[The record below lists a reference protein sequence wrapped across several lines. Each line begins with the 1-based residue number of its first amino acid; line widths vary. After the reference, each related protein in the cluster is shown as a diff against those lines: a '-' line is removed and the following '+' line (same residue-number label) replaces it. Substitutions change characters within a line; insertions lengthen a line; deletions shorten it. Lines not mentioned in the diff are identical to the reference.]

1 MSLFFHTCG
10 VLYVLTLPIFSIF
23 AAMLYC
29 SEDEEFI
36 DEDFFQACGPPVFC
50 LWHGVLFCYLDLLVL

>member
-10 VLYVLTLPIFSIF
+10 VLYVLTLVVFSVF
-23 AAMLYC
+23 AAMLCY

-36 DEDFFQACGPPVFC
+36 DEEFF
-50 LWHGVLFCYLDLLVL
+50 